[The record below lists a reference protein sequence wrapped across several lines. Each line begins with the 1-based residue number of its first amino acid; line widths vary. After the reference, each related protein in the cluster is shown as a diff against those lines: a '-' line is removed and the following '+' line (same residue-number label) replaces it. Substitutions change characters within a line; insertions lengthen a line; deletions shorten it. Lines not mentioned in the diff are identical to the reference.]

1 MSTIRR
7 ALFIGTLSAALLA
20 AAATTPAWSKM
31 GRSYGGGGGSIA
43 SPDFGTTAHTTPT
56 TNISGGAQWSIDLN
70 ASIEELKA
78 QLEKASRESAIAQAE
93 IEKYDNIIA
102 LAEIVDVALGTLT
115 SEIPGAYG
123 VSKAIG
129 YALQSIVAD
138 LTGKPERAKKLRRQ
152 AIVELTKGIAS
163 TNLALGAVLD
173 LRQLYRAVKELLN

>member
-1 MSTIRR
+1 MKSHRHI
-7 ALFIGTLSAALLA
+7 LFAVIAAIILLA
-20 AAATTPAWSKM
+20 AGSFSPASAK
-31 GRSYGGGGGSIA
+31 SFGGGGGSIS
-43 SPDFGTTAHTTPT
+43 SPDFGDTAQTTPT

-93 IEKYDNIIA
+93 IEKYNNIIA

-129 YALQSIVAD
+129 YALQSIVAE